1 MESGGISHTDVLT
14 SFFCFWWYLFVC
26 CDVAFFWGWQT
37 FVKMLWC
44 DVLVFVSGRFGIYS
58 IHLDEM
64 GVSTIG
70 DTFHFHWTMGP
81 WSYGRIFS
89 PEKNGGDK
97 ESDAIPKQPNY
108 PIIPV
113 NSNRQTG
120 EHDFHSLEVPIAKK
134 KKQVCLDFVEFSKKI
149 LRKQAIFFCKKKHH
163 LKPNDVCHICGCFL
177 KWWYPQIIHFNR
189 VFHYKT
195 IHFGVPLSWET
206 PIWIFKMHILDEDEV
221 WETGFPGAIGG
232 GFSRYVWLDSAP
244 TWCALDFARW
254 QRWFYP

>member
-89 PEKNGGDK
+89 PPTQSLSNQITQLSQLIQTAKQG
-97 ESDAIPKQPNY
+97 SMTSIPWKCQLQKKRNRSAW
-108 PIIPV
+108 ILL
-113 NSNRQTG
+113 NSQKKSSGNKP
-120 EHDFHSLEVPIAKK
+120 FFSAKR
-134 KKQVCLDFVEFSKKI
+134 S
-149 LRKQAIFFCKKKHH
+149 
-163 LKPNDVCHICGCFL
+163 
-177 KWWYPQIIHFNR
+177 
-189 VFHYKT
+189 T
-195 IHFGVPLSWET
+195 I
-206 PIWIFKMHILDEDEV
+206 
-221 WETGFPGAIGG
+221 
-232 GFSRYVWLDSAP
+232 
-244 TWCALDFARW
+244 
-254 QRWFYP
+254 